1 MKLLE
6 LRKQKNKSQQEMAE
20 LLQIKQHSYSQ
31 YELGKTEPNIKNLIK
46 LADYYNVSV
55 DYLIGRQWHND
66 IGYLTPQQVECVNMI
81 KQLND
86 NNQIKLMGYL
96 SAMISM
102 Q

>member
-6 LRKQKNKSQQEMAE
+6 LRKQNNKTQQEIAE

-31 YELGKTEPNIKNLIK
+31 YELGKTQPNIENLIK

-55 DYLIGRQWHND
+55 DYLIDRKWHND
-66 IGYLTPQQVECVNMI
+66 IGYLTPTQIECVNMI
-81 KQLND
+81 KQLNEI
-86 NNQIKLMGYL
+86 NLTKLVGYL
-96 SAMISM
+96 SAMISI

>member
-6 LRKQKNKSQQEMAE
+6 LRKQKNKSQQDMAE

-46 LADYYNVSV
+46 LADYYNVSI
-55 DYLIGRQWHND
+55 DYLVGRQWHND

-81 KQLND
+81 KQLNEI
-86 NNQIKLMGYL
+86 NQVKLMGYL